1 MPQARVAPSQVTVK
15 TVAVVC
21 FTVVGVAGLVYVL
34 SQALYAVG
42 ILIGAILL
50 AVALH
55 HGVDMLVKHR
65 LRRRAAIAIVLVTF
79 FALLAG
85 LFLVLIPPAVS
96 QGRELAS
103 RAPALVER
111 LRHTSAYESLNK
123 RIPVDRE
130 LQRLLERGRQSPGA
144 VVEPAMRAVGSVLHV
159 LGAVVA
165 IVASSI
171 FMLIFGGPLVHK
183 MLGEALPVRRERYER
198 VLRKIYTSL
207 GGYITGLGFI
217 CGANAV
223 ATTLFL
229 MVMRLP
235 FFLPLGILSGISSL
249 IPFVGA
255 TLMGVVI
262 TMVAF
267 VAGGTTKGLIAA
279 GFFLL
284 YQQGEN
290 HLLSPLVYRRTVQVN
305 PVVNI
310 AAMLV
315 MSELAGITGAILAV
329 PAVAALQIVLRE
341 VLRYRREQLDAPVE
355 GPLSEPTGPLAEDE
369 EAHDGEQPQLH
380 S

>member
-1 MPQARVAPSQVTVK
+1 MQERSVAPSQVTVK

-21 FTVVGVAGLVYVL
+21 FTVAGVAGLVFLV
-34 SQALYAVG
+34 SNALYAIG
-42 ILIGAILL
+42 ILIGAVLL

-55 HGVDMLVKHR
+55 HGVDFLVKHR
-65 LRRRAAIAIVLVTF
+65 FRRRPAIATVLGTF

-85 LFLVLIPPAVS
+85 LFLLLIPPAVS
-96 QGRELAS
+96 QGRELTS
-103 RAPALVER
+103 KAPALVDR

-123 RIPVDRE
+123 RLPVDRE

-171 FMLIFGGPLVHK
+171 FVLIFGGPLVHR
-183 MLGEALPVRRERYER
+183 MLGETLPGRRERYER
-198 VLRKIYTSL
+198 VLRKIYTAL

-223 ATTLFL
+223 ATTVFL
-229 MVMRLP
+229 MALRLP

-255 TLMGVVI
+255 TIMGVVI
-262 TMVAF
+262 TLVAF

-284 YQQGEN
+284 YQQAEN
-290 HLLSPLVYRRTVQVN
+290 HLLAPLVYRRTVQVN

-315 MSELAGITGAILAV
+315 MSELAGIAGAILAV

-355 GPLSEPTGPLAEDE
+355 GPLSESTGPLAEEAE
-369 EAHDGEQPQLH
+369 ETEQQPQLH